1 MATDQKLPPARPATA
16 EGLHAAF
23 AFAIIASEKFLGVME
38 FFSHE
43 IREPDESLLAAFSGI
58 GSQIGQFIERKRAEK
73 ALEPAKLLPTENPAP
88 VIRLDRGRV
97 LSYANPAAQRVFA
110 SWDLTLGK
118 EVPEEL
124 AQNAEAALSQG
135 VRRNIE
141 LAVGEQTY
149 LVTLAPVVGVN
160 YVNLYFTDITDL
172 KQTQEALL
180 KNEE

>member
-43 IREPDESLLAAFSGI
+43 IREPDESLLAAVGGI

-73 ALEPAKLLPTENPAP
+73 ALGPARLLPSENPAP
-88 VIRLDRGRV
+88 VMRLDQGRV

-110 SWDLTLGK
+110 SWNLALGK
-118 EVPEEL
+118 EAPEEL
-124 AQNAEAALSQG
+124 ARNAEAALSDG
-135 VRRNIE
+135 DRRNME
-141 LAVGEQTY
+141 LPIDEQTY
-149 LVTLAPVVGVN
+149 LVTLAPV
-160 YVNLYFTDITDL
+160 I
-172 KQTQEALL
+172 
-180 KNEE
+180 